1 MITNIYN
8 ELPAEEIFVTTDY
21 DKLLPK
27 GILFNL
33 KQIEEFSIFKVSMA
47 KKLILNKELE
57 SVKIGNKIHISRT
70 ELIRF
75 LEENTVQASV

>member
-1 MITNIYN
+1 MTKTTNYQ
-8 ELPAEEIFVTTDY
+8 D
-21 DKLLPK
+21 LLPQ
-27 GILFNL
+27 GIIFNL
-33 KQIEEFSIFKVSMA
+33 KQIEEFSILKVSMA
-47 KKLILNKELE
+47 KKLILLGQLE

>member
-1 MITNIYN
+1 MATTNYQD
-8 ELPAEEIFVTTDY
+8 V
-21 DKLLPK
+21 LPK

-33 KQIEEFSIFKVSMA
+33 KQVEELSILKVSMA
-47 KKLILNKELE
+47 KKLILLGQLE